1 MPNPDSISDNFTPPI
16 LETARTIMRCPQ
28 LQDFEAS
35 AKMWADPKVVEFISG
50 KPSTLEESW
59 TRLLRNIGHWYALGY
74 GGWTVED
81 KQTGEFLG
89 HVGLGDL
96 KRNIA
101 PELDGL
107 PEIGWVLATNA
118 NGRGIAT
125 ETVGAALKWADTHL
139 TASKTFCMF
148 APEHKASQHV
158 ARKCG
163 YEDMMTTSYHDQPTL
178 IMARNSPVQTG
189 KSPT

>member
-1 MPNPDSISDNFTPPI
+1 MSKTSANFTPPI

-35 AKMWADPKVVEFISG
+35 AKMWADPEVIKYISA
-50 KPSTLEESW
+50 KPSTPEQSW
-59 TRLLRNIGHWYALGY
+59 SRLLRNIGHWHALGY

-101 PELDGL
+101 PALEDV
-107 PEIGWVLATNA
+107 PEIGWVLASRA
-118 NGRGIAT
+118 HGLGIAT
-125 ETVGAALKWADTHL
+125 ETAQAAVEWADDNL
-139 TASKTFCMF
+139 NAPKTFCMF
-148 APEHKASQHV
+148 VPEHKLSQHV
-158 ARKCG
+158 AYKCG
-163 YEDMMTTSYHDQPTL
+163 YKDFMTADYGGEPAL
-178 IMARNSPVQTG
+178 IMMRDRSSRAET
-189 KSPT
+189 KST